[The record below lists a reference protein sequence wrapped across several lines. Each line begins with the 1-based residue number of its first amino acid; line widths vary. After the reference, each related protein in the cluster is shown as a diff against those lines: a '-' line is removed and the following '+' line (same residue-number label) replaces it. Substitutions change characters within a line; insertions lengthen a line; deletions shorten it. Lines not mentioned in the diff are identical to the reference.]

1 MNTFHYHDSSLL
13 CIRHCCNNTKKIRSF
28 SSSSSF
34 PHYVEA
40 RQVLFMSTLPFP
52 IYPAL
57 PSPEKQGLAC
67 PALPSPKKKTKT
79 KRQVLSVSALAC
91 HCQREAGQALSCLSV
106 LPWPEKR
113 KASSIWWDSQIL
125 KLMFQTKPMKKSF
138 RQSLMLYFWSSLPRL
153 KLQWKS
159 V

>member
-57 PSPEKQGLAC
+57 PSPERSRAC
-67 PALPSPKKKTKT
+67 PALPYHRQK
-79 KRQVLSVSALAC
+79 KRQKQKGKFC
-91 HCQREAGQALSCLSV
+91 PC
-106 LPWPEKR
+106 LPWPAIAREK
-113 KASSIWWDSQIL
+113 QG
-125 KLMFQTKPMKKSF
+125 KLCPACLSYHDQTKERQALYGGTPKS
-138 RQSLMLYFWSSLPRL
+138 
-153 KLQWKS
+153 
-159 V
+159 